1 MKRESALHIVK
12 PEPEPVTPPTPAT
25 SQLWRDKNW
34 KYTRSE
40 ATDIARTFA
49 RVKREL
55 AAQNKQ
61 PQKGRTK

>member
-1 MKRESALHIVK
+1 MKTSALHIVK
-12 PEPEPVTPPTPAT
+12 PEPEPVTPPMPAT
-25 SQLWRDKNW
+25 SKLWRDKNW

-55 AAQNKQ
+55 AAQKK